1 MAQMQT
7 YQILYRLD
15 TKRPIDCTTG
25 TYFLTE
31 TSCTKTEK
39 GKAKELQGYNSTNAG
54 VIERD
59 LSKEQLERLMSSRM
73 QDGEI
78 EIDIDRPVD
87 KWDKIL
93 SMVADNN
100 KMLKQIIKGGKK

>member
-1 MAQMQT
+1 MTQQT

-25 TYFLTE
+25 SYTLTE
-31 TSCTKTEK
+31 TGCTKTENGKTK
-39 GKAKELQGYNSTNAG
+39 GLQGFNSTNAG

-59 LSKEQLERLMSSRM
+59 LSKQQLKRLMSSRM
-73 QDGEI
+73 QGGEI
-78 EIDIDRPVD
+78 ELDIDRAVD

-93 SMVADNN
+93 MFVAENN
-100 KMLKQIIKGGKK
+100 KMLKQIIAKGKK